1 MTAALEDRIAE
12 LEEYTRRVIPAR
24 DGTDGWCNYISSS
37 IAAAI
42 AQQRDFFFAL
52 LPELIAGLQR
62 DFRDEMKAA
71 IDQAL
76 TMKIRGTFDAKAKY
90 VRGDLVV
97 RDGASFLSRCDGPGS
112 CPGPDWQMVAKQGAR
127 GIAGPRGERGPPGAI
142 ITGWIVDRETY
153 RITPRLSDGTLGP
166 PLELRALFEEG
177 HDAA

>member
-24 DGTDGWCNYISSS
+24 DGTDGWGNYISSS

-42 AQQRDFFFAL
+42 SQQRDFFFAL

-76 TMKIRGTFDAKAKY
+76 TMKIGGTFDAKAKY

-97 RDGASFLSRCDGPGS
+97 RDGASFLSRRDDPGL
-112 CPGPDWQMVAKQGAR
+112 CPGPNWQMVAKQGQR
-127 GIAGPRGERGPPGAI
+127 GIAGPEGKRGPPGNI
-142 ITGWIVDRETY
+142 ITGWIVDRGNF
-153 RITPRLSDGTLGP
+153 R
-166 PLELRALFEEG
+166 
-177 HDAA
+177 